1 MLSVIKKKIYL
12 TCLRKEYLKST
23 CKRYKDPD
31 FECIPAGLRFPAYQ
45 AKTGCCLNVI
55 YSGQILTL
63 AHSQKMHIVG
73 IILASSISTK
83 SLFFYQQIE
92 PDMIYL

>member
-1 MLSVIKKKIYL
+1 MCPHAYVKS
-12 TCLRKEYLKST
+12 TST

-45 AKTGCCLNVI
+45 AKTGCCLNVV

-73 IILASSISTK
+73 IILTSSISTK
-83 SLFFYQQIE
+83 SLFSTNRLNQTC
-92 PDMIYL
+92 MIYL